1 MDRLI
6 SIGELGQ
13 LKAVSV
19 DTIVGRR
26 RDEGPADFVE
36 QKRGRQ
42 AKQP

>member
-19 DTIVGRR
+19 DTIRR
-26 RDEGPADFVE
+26 WEKEGWGA
-36 QKRGRQ
+36 RWLCR
-42 AKQP
+42 AKKGYTS

>member
-26 RDEGPADFVE
+26 RDEERADFVE
-36 QKRGRQ
+36 QKRGTQ
-42 AKQP
+42 ATQA